1 MIPTEADR
9 MQAARDARVRIGE
22 DTDYKLYGAISK
34 KPGSSVYDLANEL
47 RWSAGKVY
55 GSLKRLEKD
64 GWIRTEKAESAG
76 REVVLVNPAYTSQIC
91 SSCGTIVKKDLSERV
106 HSCPKCGLV
115 MDRDLNA
122 AKNILRLGLQSVAK
136 A

>member
-1 MIPTEADR
+1 MTEKTKKTGWPKSRLAHSNEGRVGHR

-55 GSLKRLEKD
+55 GSIKRLEKD
-64 GWIRTEKAESAG
+64 GWIRTEKAERGG
-76 REVVLVNPAYTSQIC
+76 RSVLKIEP
-91 SSCGTIVKKDLSERV
+91 VKWHEFLTLEEIGEFKKGDSL
-106 HSCPKCGLV
+106 
-115 MDRDLNA
+115 
-122 AKNILRLGLQSVAK
+122 
-136 A
+136 

>member
-64 GWIRTEKAESAG
+64 GWIRTEKAERGG
-76 REVVLVNPAYTSQIC
+76 RSVLKIEP
-91 SSCGTIVKKDLSERV
+91 VKWHEFLTLEEIEEFEKGGFL
-106 HSCPKCGLV
+106 
-115 MDRDLNA
+115 
-122 AKNILRLGLQSVAK
+122 
-136 A
+136 